1 MTEDDLFRIT
11 SYFAQ
16 YYDEQTKSLANKLKK
31 ELKEYIVFI
40 PCESFDESSAIV
52 LVNDDTKKRYLPV
65 FTLKKEMNRK
75 YSTKYIIQKTIF
87 DAIKMARDNPNNLE
101 GILINPFTFDL
112 ELDSIIYNLL

>member
-16 YYDEQTKSLANKLKK
+16 YYDEQTKSIANKLKK
-31 ELKEYIVFI
+31 ELKEYFVFI

-75 YSTKYIIQKTIF
+75 YSRKYIIQKTIF

-101 GILINPFTFDL
+101 GIVINPFTFDL
-112 ELDSIIYNLL
+112 DLDSIIYNLL